1 MVGRLTQRL
10 SISQE
15 MLASSPIR
23 PAVSEPIALPAKS
36 LLGMRNR
43 DLDDDDNNLDNH
55 NVKVNLTAQNEGGE
69 YDGEDYDNAN
79 GEDDDQFEDVSY
91 QGRAL
96 ALFCALFL
104 LVTMYSI
111 CKYSNTKQV
120 SRTAITVNQIL
131 R

>member
-1 MVGRLTQRL
+1 
-10 SISQE
+10 

-43 DLDDDDNNLDNH
+43 DLDDDDINMDNH

-69 YDGEDYDNAN
+69 YDGEDYDNVH

-96 ALFCALFL
+96 ALSCALFL
-104 LVTMYSI
+104 LVTTYSI
-111 CKYSNTKQV
+111 FKYSNTKHV
-120 SRTAITVNQIL
+120 FRTAVAVNQVP